1 MEVSVTA
8 AHAPLPGRWM
18 KFIVKRNGKEV
29 TGWRKWVVMV
39 GVILVGALVV
49 AVALVFILGLALTAG
64 AILVIAIP
72 VALILA
78 LIARLLM

>member
-1 MEVSVTA
+1 MMRGGCAVN
-8 AHAPLPGRWM
+8 APLPERWM

-29 TGWRKWVVMV
+29 TGWRKWAVMV

-49 AVALVFILGLALTAG
+49 AVALIFILGLALTAG

-72 VALILA
+72 VALVLA